1 MLLNPGEQFKKPKL
15 TDWEKDIFDA
25 APEVDVDTSS
35 QDNKDFNLWDAWN
48 KPADSP
54 FISNS
59 AGPMMFLGEKFGDG
73 AAQLVS
79 DGGEAFNQVTDTIGD
94 VSAPVVSVSGD
105 AFNQV
110 TDTIGDATSD
120 TLTDIQKRTQLMLDF
135 IFWDPVDTIDG
146 FANLVPTT
154 GQEAGEAF
162 NQAAE
167 TAKKT
172 VNNFLP
178 VDIGKNLGLALYGI
192 LAVAGIIVFLYILSL
207 LKPLFEIGSNVS
219 EK

>member
-1 MLLNPGEQFKKPKL
+1 MRLQDRLKNNLTGGFNAAGEAFNQV
-15 TDWEKDIFDA
+15 TD
-25 APEVDVDTSS
+25 T
-35 QDNKDFNLWDAWN
+35 
-48 KPADSP
+48 
-54 FISNS
+54 
-59 AGPMMFLGEKFGDG
+59 FGGG

-79 DGGEAFNQVTDTIGD
+79 DGGE
-94 VSAPVVSVSGD
+94 

-120 TLTDIQKRTQLMLDF
+120 TLTDIQKRTQTMLDF
-135 IFWDPVDTIDG
+135 IFWDPVDTLDG

-154 GQEAGEAF
+154 GQEAGEAV

-192 LAVAGIIVFLYILSL
+192 LAVAGIILFGYILSA

>member
-1 MLLNPGEQFKKPKL
+1 MRLFNAVEEAVNQVRDGAAEVVSVSGDVFNQA
-15 TDWEKDIFDA
+15 TDTIGDGAKQVTDI
-25 APEVDVDTSS
+25 
-35 QDNKDFNLWDAWN
+35 
-48 KPADSP
+48 
-54 FISNS
+54 
-59 AGPMMFLGEKFGDG
+59 FGDG

-79 DGGEAFNQVTDTIGD
+79 DAGEAFNQVTDTIGE
-94 VSAPVVSVSGD
+94 
-105 AFNQV
+105 
-110 TDTIGDATSD
+110 
-120 TLTDIQKRTQLMLDF
+120 RTQLMLDF
-135 IFWDPVDTIDG
+135 IFWDPVDTLDG

-154 GQEAGEAF
+154 GQEAGEAV

-219 EK
+219 DK

>member
-1 MLLNPGEQFKKPKL
+1 MG
-15 TDWEKDIFDA
+15 IFNDA
-25 APEVDVDTSS
+25 E
-35 QDNKDFNLWDAWN
+35 
-48 KPADSP
+48 
-54 FISNS
+54 
-59 AGPMMFLGEKFGDG
+59 
-73 AAQLVS
+73 
-79 DGGEAFNQVTDTIGD
+79 EAFNQVTDTFGD
-94 VSAPVVSVSGD
+94 GAAEVVSVSGD